1 MENTV
6 INNVDQTAE
15 GRGRE
20 IIIECHDDVA
30 ATFKTQVLDYNDL
43 SAAEKTQLDDCVA
56 MLKSKL
62 PA

>member
-15 GRGRE
+15 NNGRQIIVEHHNTVTNE
-20 IIIECHDDVA
+20 I
-30 ATFKTQVLDYNDL
+30 KTQALDYNDL